1 MIENNFVKLKLR
13 NKKTCVGIWSIINSN
28 TNLDIFSKCGLDF
41 ILLDM
46 EHGNHFSNLEDSI
59 KTLENNDTSPII
71 RVPNLNSH
79 YIQNTLDLG
88 IHGIVVPQVK
98 SIDQIKEF
106 LESTLFPP
114 IGFRGFN
121 PFVRSS
127 SYNINQNINL
137 NINEFILRSIILE
150 NENLLNNIEQI
161 CKLEYLDLIYIGA
174 YDLSKS
180 LGIDPTG
187 LEMKKLI
194 KELTAIIRKNNKH
207 VGAIVFNQEDYKEL
221 TNYGVNFIVY
231 SVDSKIISSSVTNFL
246 NLIK

>member
-1 MIENNFVKLKLR
+1 MIENNFIKQKLR
-13 NKKTCVGIWSIINSN
+13 NKKICVGIWSIINSN

-46 EHGNHFSNLEDSI
+46 EHGNHLSNLEDSI

-98 SIDQIKEF
+98 TIDQIKEF

-127 SYNINQNINL
+127 SYNINQNKNL

-174 YDLSKS
+174 YDLSIS

-187 LEMKKLI
+187 SEMKKII
-194 KELTAIIRKNNKH
+194 KELTEIIKKNNKH
-207 VGAIVFNQEDYKEL
+207 AGAIVFNQEDFKEL
-221 TNYGVNFIVY
+221 TDYGVNFIVY
-231 SVDSKIISSSVTNFL
+231 SVDSKIISSSLTNFL
-246 NLIK
+246 NLIT

>member
-1 MIENNFVKLKLR
+1 MIENNFIKQKLR
-13 NKKTCVGIWSIINSN
+13 NKKICVGIWSIINSN

-46 EHGNHFSNLEDSI
+46 EHGNHLSNLEDSI

-98 SIDQIKEF
+98 TIDQIKEF

-127 SYNINQNINL
+127 SYNINQNKNL

-174 YDLSKS
+174 YDLSIS

-187 LEMKKLI
+187 SEMKKII
-194 KELTAIIRKNNKH
+194 KELTEIIKKNNKH
-207 VGAIVFNQEDYKEL
+207 AGAIVFNQEDFKEL
-221 TNYGVNFIVY
+221 TDYGVNFIVY
-231 SVDSKIISSSVTNFL
+231 SVDSKIISSSLTNFL

>member
-1 MIENNFVKLKLR
+1 MIENNFIKQKLR
-13 NKKTCVGIWSIINSN
+13 NKKICVGIWSIINSN

-46 EHGNHFSNLEDSI
+46 EHGNHLSNLEDSI

-98 SIDQIKEF
+98 TIDQIKEF

-127 SYNINQNINL
+127 SYNINQNKNL

-174 YDLSKS
+174 YDLSIS

-187 LEMKKLI
+187 SEMKKII
-194 KELTAIIRKNNKH
+194 KELTEIIKKNNKH
-207 VGAIVFNQEDYKEL
+207 AGAIVFNQEDFNEL
-221 TNYGVNFIVY
+221 TDYGVNFIVY
-231 SVDSKIISSSVTNFL
+231 SVDSKIISSSLTNFL